1 MLTTEEAVDVSGS
14 RMTVTTM
21 RPDSSDLRWP
31 GVVLCHH
38 REGVDEFTLDAAR
51 RLTSHGFVSAVPN
64 FYHRRPA
71 DEDWSVSRKTMQDT
85 EVVADLKATY
95 DFLAR
100 QPFVRADAI
109 GIAGHCMGG
118 RTAFLGAATIPQFK
132 AAVILYGGHIFKTE
146 GQGMPAPITFI
157 GDIGASVL
165 ALYGDRDHVIGRD
178 EIVQLE
184 REMKTAD
191 INCEFRI
198 FENAGHAFQDFSRP
212 DMYRKDASEA
222 AWETL
227 LAFLTRTLT

>member
-1 MLTTEEAVDVSGS
+1 MLTTEEQVDVSGN
-14 RMTVTTM
+14 RMAVTTM
-21 RPDSSDLRWP
+21 RPDSSGSPRP
-31 GVVLCHH
+31 SVVLCHH

-51 RLTSHGFVSAVPN
+51 RLTSHGFVLAIPN

-71 DEDWSVSRKTMQDT
+71 DEDWNVSRKTMQDT

-95 DFLAR
+95 DFLAG
-100 QPFVRADAI
+100 QPFVRADAV

-146 GQGMPAPITFI
+146 GQGMPAPITFVR
-157 GDIGASVL
+157 DIRAPIL
-165 ALYGDRDHVIGRD
+165 ALYGDRDHVIGKD
-178 EIVQLE
+178 EIEQLK
-184 REMKTAD
+184 REMKTANV
-191 INCEFRI
+191 NCEFRI

-212 DMYRKDASEA
+212 DMYSKNASEA

-227 LAFLTRTLT
+227 QAFLTKTLT